1 MLYVC
6 IYILVGKK
14 KHAVQY
20 TIIIKR
26 DVKYLKVKLPEPTTN
41 KRFPPETKKKWKE
54 KKLEIILPSGETDVL
69 DVAFRTCRP
78 LTIHFISAG
87 GLDGAVVHWSGTES
101 PTFASD
107 GPDIDTCVGATV
119 WAVFNTMEN

>member
-1 MLYVC
+1 MY
-6 IYILVGKK
+6 IYIHVGKK

-26 DVKYLKVKLPEPTTN
+26 ETLNISQWKITRNNN
-41 KRFPPETKKKWKE
+41 KRFPKKKTKKK
-54 KKLEIILPSGETDVL
+54 KKTLEIALPSGETTVL

-87 GLDGAVVHWSGTES
+87 GFDGAVVHCSGTGS
-101 PTFASD
+101 PTLASE
-107 GPDIDTCVGATV
+107 GPDIDT
-119 WAVFNTMEN
+119 